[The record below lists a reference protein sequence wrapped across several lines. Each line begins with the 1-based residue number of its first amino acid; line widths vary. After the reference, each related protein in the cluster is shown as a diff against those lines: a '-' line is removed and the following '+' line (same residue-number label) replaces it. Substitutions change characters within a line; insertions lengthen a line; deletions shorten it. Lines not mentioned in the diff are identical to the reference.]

1 MKPSISLLLLPLTT
15 SAQTVLETNP
25 KDCVVDY
32 EEGVDYFPE
41 KFIPHETT
49 DLFDIEYYNTY
60 KVINNK
66 FNEKS
71 YLLYQCGTE
80 PPADEINSGKYHIIL
95 PVPHQGGVA
104 ITETPQ
110 IAPLEL
116 LATRTDINAYIGNP
130 QLVSSP
136 CLNHLLNEETV
147 ETIFNA
153 DDPYNSTLNRQNA
166 LDYVANHPQTIVFA
180 GPTAGNDEDERHM
193 AFAAS
198 QERTAVATFDWVSTS
213 SIDCYFIYLKILI
226 IVVQTNIYT
235 FSYAYT
241 LTIAWHVCCYFQP

>member
-1 MKPSISLLLLPLTT
+1 MKLSIALLLLQLTT
-15 SAQTVLETNP
+15 SSSAQTVLETNP
-25 KDCVVDY
+25 KECVDY

-49 DLFDIEYYNTY
+49 DLFDIEYYDTY

-80 PPADEINSGKYHIIL
+80 PPADEINSDKYHMVL
-95 PVPHQGGVA
+95 SVPHKGGVA
-104 ITETPQ
+104 ITQTPQ

-130 QLVSSP
+130 QLISSP
-136 CLNHLLNEETV
+136 CLNHLMNEETV

-153 DDPYNSTLNRQNA
+153 DDPYNSTLNRQFA
-166 LDYVANHPQTIVFA
+166 LDYVAANPDTIVFA
-180 GPTAGNDEDERHM
+180 GPTGNDEDERHM

-198 QERTAVATFDWVSTS
+198 LERTAVATFDWVST
-213 SIDCYFIYLKILI
+213 IDFHCI
-226 IVVQTNIYT
+226 
-235 FSYAYT
+235 S
-241 LTIAWHVCCYFQP
+241 